1 MMESELFF
9 GNERG
14 IGRARFIFNKRFPLT
29 KYQNKVPSIL
39 SKISDGEFSKAVL
52 LKSLKLNNDFENN
65 ELYFW
70 IFVKLFHSQE
80 NGGVCVPESELF
92 DFLNLK
98 VKSKSIKKE
107 IEKILSQDDTILEKS
122 FESYYFKRNLSLEI
136 ELSNR
141 FQGLFAFASKVLF
154 PTYSDTELTEEQ
166 NFAVNRAFQN
176 RFGILSGGPG
186 TGKTRTIQSILL
198 AAIQNGIMPDKI
210 ALIAPTGKAAKRLT
224 ETAKVLFQKYPTLTK
239 PKTIH
244 RYLDYSPR
252 NGKFRVNESHPVAD
266 SLIIVDESSMIDLEL
281 MNALLSAISLDKEN
295 IILFVGDPD
304 QLLSVSKGSIFSDL
318 CRLNKNHSILTKP
331 MRQDQKEGKIIIELA
346 SSIKESRIDRSIFNK
361 FAACKFI
368 DTGLD
373 EDSLTSIHAQLLE
386 NPDLQILS
394 PFNTTKIGSDNIN
407 AQILLGRNQ
416 TENYPAMLIQNL
428 YEFNLFNGEIGQ
440 IRFESNKILFST
452 TEAVYTIPFLFGKYF
467 VPAFA
472 ITVHKSQGSEYDHV
486 CLVLPAEMEKPN
498 ALLTKRI
505 IYTAITRAKKSVT
518 IIGSYTL
525 FEKII
530 LNEGEPRFSNI
541 EKRIISAKSKREDLL
556 S

>member
-1 MMESELFF
+1 MIESELFF
-9 GNERG
+9 GSERG
-14 IGRARFIFNKRFPLT
+14 IGRARFIFNKRFPL
-29 KYQNKVPSIL
+29 KKFQNKFQSIL

-52 LKSLKLNNDFENN
+52 LKSLKLNDDFENN

-70 IFVKLFHSQE
+70 LFVKLFHSQE

-92 DFLNLK
+92 DFLNRKL
-98 VKSKSIKKE
+98 KSKSIKKE
-107 IEKILSQDDTILEKS
+107 IEKILSKDDTILGKS
-122 FESYYFKRNLSLEI
+122 FESYYFKRNLSVEI
-136 ELSNR
+136 EISNR
-141 FQGLFAFASKVLF
+141 FQDLFALPSNFSF
-154 PTYSDTELTEEQ
+154 PKYGDSELTEEQ
-166 NFAVNRAFQN
+166 NFAVNKAFQN
-176 RFGILSGGPG
+176 RVGILSGGPG

-198 AAIQNGIMPDKI
+198 AAIQNGITVDKI

-224 ETAKVLFQKYPTLTK
+224 ETAKILFQKNPLLTK

-244 RYLDYSPR
+244 RYLDYSQR
-252 NGKFRVNESHPVAD
+252 AGKFRVNESHPVAD

-281 MNALLSAISLDKEN
+281 MNALLSAISLDREN

-331 MRQDQKEGKIIIELA
+331 MRQDQKEGKDIIELA
-346 SSIKESRIDRSIFNK
+346 SSIKESKIDPAIFNRGG
-361 FAACKFI
+361 ACKFI

-373 EDSLTSIHAQLLE
+373 EDSLTSIQAQLLD
-386 NPDLQILS
+386 NPTLQILS

-407 AQILLGRNQ
+407 AQILLQRNQ

-440 IRFESNKILFST
+440 LTHESNKIKFT
-452 TEAVYTIPFLFGKYF
+452 TADAVYTIPILFSKYF

-486 CLVLPAEMEKPN
+486 CLILPAEMDKPN

-505 IYTAITRAKKSVT
+505 IYTAITRAKKSVL

-541 EKRIISAKSKREDLL
+541 EKRIISAKSMREDLQ